1 MIFVVEAG
9 NIRTFGFLALKT
21 RIESTSRTK
30 LAAAVGRAGAA
41 TESGV
46 CARAEI
52 GKSSDKAS
60 KKRDGMEKNLA
71 GLGIWWVTT
80 PGPSFV
86 RGRGWS
92 KRARI

>member
-1 MIFVVEAG
+1 
-9 NIRTFGFLALKT
+9 
-21 RIESTSRTK
+21 
-30 LAAAVGRAGAA
+30 
-41 TESGV
+41 
-46 CARAEI
+46 
-52 GKSSDKAS
+52 
-60 KKRDGMEKNLA
+60 MEKNLA